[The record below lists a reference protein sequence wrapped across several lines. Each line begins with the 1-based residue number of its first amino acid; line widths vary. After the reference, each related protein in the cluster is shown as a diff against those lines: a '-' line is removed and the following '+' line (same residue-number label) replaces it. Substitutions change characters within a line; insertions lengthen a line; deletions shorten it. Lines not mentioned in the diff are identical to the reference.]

1 VAPLRCLAI
10 RFDEAVSGDV
20 GVIGME
26 FAEPADFGDTCPLSE
41 DDEAVLAGVAER
53 LAAHGKVGR
62 FGVRLIRNPLGLS
75 EDELLHE
82 TCDSAHRMLQCTVG
96 GRDALLD
103 DATIVQ
109 TAWRWKVVQGKTAP
123 TVMRDCT
130 VTCTDAGEGHDVAHS
145 HSEGSPF

>member
-1 VAPLRCLAI
+1 MHTTAV

-26 FAEPADFGDTCPLSE
+26 FAEPADFGDTCPLGE

-75 EDELLHE
+75 GDEMLHE
-82 TCDSAHRMLQCTVG
+82 TCDSAHRTLHCDVG
-96 GRDALLD
+96 ERDALRTD
-103 DATIVQ
+103 DTMVQ
-109 TAWRWKVVQGKTAP
+109 TAWQWKVVQGKTAP

-130 VTCTDAGEGHDVAHS
+130 VACQSVGEGHDIGHS
-145 HSEGSPF
+145 HSEPDDFGND